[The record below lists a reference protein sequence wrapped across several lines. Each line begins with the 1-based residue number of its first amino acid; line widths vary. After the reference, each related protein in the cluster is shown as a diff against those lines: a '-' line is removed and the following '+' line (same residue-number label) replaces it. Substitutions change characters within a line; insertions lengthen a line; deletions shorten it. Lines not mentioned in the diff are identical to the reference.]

1 MTDYRMT
8 KLFLTACEH
17 DEAQAAMAR
26 IARRM
31 TFTARERARKQTELL
46 GAMKRRDLLIDEI
59 CKLEERTA

>member
-26 IARRM
+26 VARRKVY
-31 TFTARERARKQTELL
+31 TEDERAAKQTELL
-46 GAMKRRDLLIDEI
+46 SAMKRRDLLTEEI
-59 CKLEERTA
+59 QRLDRR